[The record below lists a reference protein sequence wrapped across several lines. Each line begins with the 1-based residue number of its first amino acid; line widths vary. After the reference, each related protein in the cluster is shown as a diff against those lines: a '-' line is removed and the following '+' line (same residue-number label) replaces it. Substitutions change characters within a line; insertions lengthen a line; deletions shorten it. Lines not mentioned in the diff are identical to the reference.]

1 MLEVLKMKAIQIES
15 LVKKMPDGS
24 PILDGVN
31 LEVKNGEFV
40 SLVGPQAN
48 GKSTLLRLIAG
59 LDKPTSGSIKV
70 NGKEVSETS
79 QDIGMIF
86 QETVLYPWMKIIDNV
101 TFGPLSRGVEKK
113 VAIEKAKEWLQTL
126 GLGKFLDKWPY
137 ELSGGMQRRAAIA
150 MVMVNEP
157 PILLC
162 DELLGGLDLIT
173 RTQIADE
180 FLRIW
185 HDRKLAIL
193 YVTHLLEEAVYLS
206 QRVYVMSSRPGK
218 IYDEFKIDLPE
229 KRWEVPNLRFSNEC
243 VGYVSKVRKQFE
255 NAISSP
261 QVLGVDDK

>member
-1 MLEVLKMKAIQIES
+1 MREVLKMKAIQIEG
-15 LVKKMPDGS
+15 LVKKMVDGT

-31 LEVKNGEFV
+31 LEVKKGEFV

-48 GKSTLLRLIAG
+48 GKSTLLRLTAG
-59 LDKPTSGSIKV
+59 LDKPTSGSIKI
-70 NGKEVSETS
+70 NDSEISGPS
-79 QDIGMIF
+79 QDVGMIF

-101 TFGPLSRGVEKK
+101 TFGPLSRGLEKE
-113 VAIEKAKEWLQTL
+113 VAREKAEEWLQTL

-137 ELSGGMQRRAAIA
+137 ELSGGMQRRATIA
-150 MVMVNEP
+150 MVMVNNP

-173 RTQIADE
+173 RNQIADE

-185 HDRKLAIL
+185 QDRKLAVL

-206 QRVYVMSSRPGK
+206 QRVYVMSSQPGK
-218 IYDEFKIDLPE
+218 IYDELEINLPE
-229 KRWEVPNLRFSNEC
+229 KRWEVPNLRFSKEC

-255 NAISSP
+255 NAIQSP
-261 QVLGVDDK
+261 QLSGSG